1 MCTAITFKASGH
13 YFGRNLD
20 LEYNYGENVVITPRN
35 FRLSLRS
42 GGELCHHYAM
52 IGTAAV
58 SVGEGESI
66 RDGYPLYYDATNE
79 VGLSMAGLNFVG
91 NARFYPRRDDR
102 INLAQFEIIPYILG
116 RCKSVLEVREEIGR
130 INLVGTPFSRDFPPS
145 ELHYIIADKDECIV
159 VEPMADGVKIYENS
173 VGVLT
178 NNPPFPYQLEN
189 LKMYLNLTPTE
200 AHNRFSPELELASVS
215 RGMGAFGLPGDV
227 SSPSRF
233 VRAAFVRANSIKPQS
248 EELSVGQFFHILGSV
263 EQVEGTVKLKRG
275 LERTQYSSCC
285 NTDTG
290 VYYYKTY
297 ENSRIT
303 AVGLHSAD
311 LDGDRLSVFP
321 FIIREDIK
329 YQSTQP
335 FEFCV
340 SN

>member
-1 MCTAITFKASGH
+1 MCTAITFRASGH

-20 LEYNYGENVVITPRN
+20 LEYNYGENVVITPRGY
-35 FRLSLRS
+35 RLSLRS
-42 GGELCHHYAM
+42 GGELCRQYAL

-58 SVGEGESI
+58 SVGESESLSE
-66 RDGYPLYYDATNE
+66 GYPLYYDATNE

-91 NARFYPRRDDR
+91 NACFYPKREDR
-102 INLAQFEIIPYILG
+102 VNLAQFELIPYILG
-116 RCKSVLEVREEIGR
+116 KCKTVSEARKEIVR

-145 ELHYIIADKDECIV
+145 ELHYMIADKNEAIV
-159 VEPMADGVKIYENS
+159 VEPMADGVKIYENQ

-178 NNPPFPYQLEN
+178 NNPPFPFQLEN
-189 LKMYLNLTPTE
+189 LKMYLNLTPE
-200 AHNRFSPELELASVS
+200 EVQSRFSSELDLNAVS

-263 EQVEGTVKLKRG
+263 EQVEGTVKLKHG

-285 NTDTG
+285 NTETG

-303 AVGLHSAD
+303 AVSLYSAD

-321 FIIREDIK
+321 FMSREDIK
-329 YQSTQP
+329 YLSTRP
-335 FEFCV
+335 LEFCV
-340 SN
+340 NN